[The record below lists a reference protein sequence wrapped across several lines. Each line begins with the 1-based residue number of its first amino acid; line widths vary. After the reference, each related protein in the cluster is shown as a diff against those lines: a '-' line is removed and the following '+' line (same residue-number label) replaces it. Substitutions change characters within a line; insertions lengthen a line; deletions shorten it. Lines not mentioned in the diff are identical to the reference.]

1 VNPLYT
7 PRELG
12 TSSRTLAQA
21 IVIIDFAH
29 ARCIAN
35 TPLKHVVLLRHGDQ
49 LEPAQGHSSA
59 YVVLISENGASVCP
73 NACSF
78 NDAVSKAS
86 GDPETPATQPNDVA
100 VIAVTPTAPPA

>member
-12 TSSRTLAQA
+12 TSSRILAQA

-29 ARCIAN
+29 ARMHRQHAHQACRACCAMGTSWN
-35 TPLKHVVLLRHGDQ
+35 LLRA
-49 LEPAQGHSSA
+49 LVN
-59 YVVLISENGASVCP
+59 YVVLTSENGASVCP

-78 NDAVSKAS
+78 NDAVSK
-86 GDPETPATQPNDVA
+86 GQW
-100 VIAVTPTAPPA
+100 